1 MGNEESRGIRPEQY
15 FPMVVV
21 VMMFA
26 FWARATYGVGLTA
39 IIAGMWLLMGTVAGA
54 IWVLTRWNRWWVW
67 ILVSTVFVV
76 PAAAALE
83 LITIV
88 EEF

>member
-1 MGNEESRGIRPEQY
+1 MGNEASRGIRPEQY

-39 IIAGMWLLMGTVAGA
+39 IIAGMWLLMGTVASA